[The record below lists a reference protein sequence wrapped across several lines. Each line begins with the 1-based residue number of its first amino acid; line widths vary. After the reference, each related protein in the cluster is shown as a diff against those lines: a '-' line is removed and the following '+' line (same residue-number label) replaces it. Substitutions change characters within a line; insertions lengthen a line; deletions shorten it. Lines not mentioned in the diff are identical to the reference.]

1 MWHVGIDLG
10 RSSLYIAAVHD
21 SGEVRTP
28 VTFKC
33 QDTDAILREFEALQ
47 PFRAVIEATGTYRW
61 LFRLLRP
68 LGPVHLAHGARLR
81 ALVNRRSKTDK
92 LDSQLLANLLR
103 IDQIPL
109 AYIPSDAYQHLRDV
123 TRQRAR
129 LSRLKSETK
138 IGLRAI
144 LARNNMVAPY
154 RVPFGPRGLKW
165 FAQQSF
171 GSAEDAVRDE
181 LMARLKH
188 YSLEITA
195 VDERL
200 EKLSLSYPQ
209 VEALSDIYGIGLY
222 LSLLIV
228 AEIGDPERF
237 RSAKQVGAY
246 AGLTARVN
254 QSGEHSYYGH
264 ITRQG
269 SSWLRW
275 ALVQVALRAPKQDPA
290 LYLFYTRIR
299 KRSSAKIARVAVAR
313 KLAEICWV
321 RLRSWQRMHPELQAS

>member
-10 RSSLYIAAVHD
+10 RSSLYVAAVND
-21 SGEVRTP
+21 SGEARGP
-28 VTFKC
+28 VVLGC
-33 QDTDAILREFEALQ
+33 SDTDAILREFEALR

-61 LFRLLRP
+61 LYRLLRP
-68 LGPVHLAHGARLR
+68 LGPVLLAHGARLR

-103 IDQIPL
+103 IDQIPF
-109 AYIPSDAYQHLRDV
+109 AYIPSEAYQYLRDV

-129 LSRLKSETK
+129 LSRLQSEAK
-138 IGLRAI
+138 VGLRAI
-144 LARNNMVAPY
+144 LARNNITAPY

-165 FAQQSF
+165 FAQQTF
-171 GSAEDAVRDE
+171 GPADEAVRDE
-181 LMARLKH
+181 LLSRLTHYSVEIAAVDARL
-188 YSLEITA
+188 ET
-195 VDERL
+195 VGG
-200 EKLSLSYPQ
+200 SYPQ
-209 VEALSDIYGIGLY
+209 INALIDIHGMGHY
-222 LSLLIV
+222 LALLIV

-237 RSAKQVGAY
+237 KSARQVGAY

-254 QSGEHSYYGH
+254 QSGEHAYYGH

-275 ALVQVALRAPKQDPA
+275 ALVQVALRACQKDRA
-290 LYLFYTRIR
+290 LNLFYIRIR

-313 KLAEICWV
+313 KLAEICWK
-321 RLRSWQRMHPELQAS
+321 RLRRWQRMHPELQAV